1 MITAPQSHVRHHIRH
16 AHDETPHWRSRAVI
30 ATILG
35 GFLAVYIAGIFWF
48 GEGLAEDVRAGVR
61 EVHAGVLVP
70 DQER

>member
-1 MITAPQSHVRHHIRH
+1 MATVINHRHHTH
-16 AHDETPHWRSRAVI
+16 ANDATHWRSRAVV

-48 GEGLAEDVRAGVR
+48 GEGLAEDMRAGVR

>member
-1 MITAPQSHVRHHIRH
+1 MATVINHRHHRH
-16 AHDETPHWRSRAVI
+16 EHEHEHEGSHWRSRAVI
-30 ATILG
+30 ASILC

-61 EVHAGVLVP
+61 EVQVGELVP

>member
-1 MITAPQSHVRHHIRH
+1 MITAPSSQFRHHARN
-16 AHDETPHWRSRAVI
+16 AHETPHWRSRAVI

-35 GFLAVYIAGIFWF
+35 GFLAIYIAGIFWF